1 MKWWIGF
8 GSWWRLGVPVAS
20 SSQNPL
26 LYSLVRNSCALGFSL
41 FIRLRV
47 TGRERIPLS
56 DPVLVASNHLS
67 HFDPPLIGSVFPRP
81 LHYLAKAELF
91 EKPLL
96 GPLIR
101 GLGACPVSRE
111 DSQKAGTVLKL
122 MLRFLEEGK
131 SLLLFPEGTR
141 SLDGTLQPLEG
152 GIAFLSLKARVPVVP
167 AWISGTYEAFPRGAS
182 FPRFVPLRVS
192 FGDPLDP
199 SAFLGPQVPER
210 EARASLLRALESSL
224 RSLAASSRP

>member
-41 FIRLRV
+41 FFRLRV

-81 LHYLAKAELF
+81 LHYLTKAELF
-91 EKPLL
+91 
-96 GPLIR
+96 
-101 GLGACPVSRE
+101 A
-111 DSQKAGTVLKL
+111 
-122 MLRFLEEGK
+122 K
-131 SLLLFPEGTR
+131 S
-141 SLDGTLQPLEG
+141 
-152 GIAFLSLKARVPVVP
+152 
-167 AWISGTYEAFPRGAS
+167 
-182 FPRFVPLRVS
+182 
-192 FGDPLDP
+192 
-199 SAFLGPQVPER
+199 SALVR
-210 EARASLLRALESSL
+210 
-224 RSLAASSRP
+224 

>member
-1 MKWWIGF
+1 M
-8 GSWWRLGVPVAS
+8 AS

-41 FIRLRV
+41 FFRLRV

-122 MLRFLEEGK
+122 LLRFLEEGK

-141 SLDGTLQPLEG
+141 SPDGTLQPLEG
-152 GIAFLSLKARVPVVP
+152 GISFLSVKARVPVVP
-167 AWISGTYEAFPRGAS
+167 AWITGTYEAFPRGAS
-182 FPRFVPLRVS
+182 FPRFVPLEVR
-192 FGDPLDP
+192 FGAPLRP
-199 SAFLGPQVPER
+199 EAFLEAGLSER
-210 EARASLLRALESSL
+210 EARAALLQELASSL
-224 RSLAASSRP
+224 RTLASLPRP